1 MVEVGGGDRERGLE
15 FELPFASVVN
25 TIFNVEILSISP
37 VPFRQQLSFTLTIF
51 PSNPY
56 HYNNN
61 NNYYCYYYLLCTVL
75 GTDFTRQENNLLL

>member
-1 MVEVGGGDRERGLE
+1 MWWKLGGGDGERGLE
-15 FELPFASVVN
+15 FQLPFASVVN
-25 TIFNVEILSISP
+25 TIFNVQILSISP

-61 NNYYCYYYLLCTVL
+61 NNH
-75 GTDFTRQENNLLL
+75 NNNNNNT

>member
-37 VPFRQQLSFTLTIF
+37 VSFRQQLSFTLTIF